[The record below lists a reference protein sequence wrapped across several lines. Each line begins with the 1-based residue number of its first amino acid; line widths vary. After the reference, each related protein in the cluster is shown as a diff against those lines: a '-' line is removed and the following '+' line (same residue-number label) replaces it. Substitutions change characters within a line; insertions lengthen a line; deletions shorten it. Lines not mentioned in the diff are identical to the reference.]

1 MGRILRP
8 CWQALCFFNGV
19 KVKIE
24 NRLEELGLKLPEASN
39 PQGSYTNC
47 VVTGNLLF
55 VSGKGPVAGLSE
67 VPKGKLGREYNVEQG
82 YEFARLT
89 GLDILSAVKLEI
101 GSLDQVSRVVKL
113 QGFVNATEEFENHP
127 KVLDGC
133 SDLMTDVFG
142 EKGVHSRS
150 VFGATSVRGNLPII
164 IEAVFEIEIQ
174 T

>member
-1 MGRILRP
+1 M
-8 CWQALCFFNGV
+8 
-19 KVKIE
+19 KVE
-24 NRLEELGLKLPEASN
+24 NRLIEFGLVLPEASN

-47 VVTGNLLF
+47 VLTGNLLF
-55 VSGKGPVAGLSE
+55 VSGKGPVAGLTK
-67 VPKGKLGREYNVEQG
+67 VPKGKLGREFNVEQG

-101 GSLDQVSRVVKL
+101 GSLDQISRVVKL
-113 QGFVNATEEFENHP
+113 QGFVNAVEEFEYHQ

-133 SDLMTDVFG
+133 SDLMTKVFG
-142 EKGVHSRS
+142 DKGIHSRS

-164 IEAVFEIEIQ
+164 IDSIFEVKLL